1 MFKYAKKINV
11 AIFTFTCL
19 QSLRMCLSVGKIDMF
34 YETVEFPNKRI
45 ILASVALSYKSPQ
58 FVFPSEMAWPWWR
71 HQMEAF
77 LCYWPLCGEFTGHRW
92 IPRTKAS
99 DRELWCFLLSTPD
112 KNGWVNNRDAGIW
125 DAIGPIMAS
134 LQWLCKIFIRK
145 IINGP
150 SSAEFSNIY
159 ASFLLYAWV
168 FILGPYPKDFCI
180 PGGCF
185 EELLKIKFANNA
197 SMPRVYF
204 RPYFL

>member
-1 MFKYAKKINV
+1 MPINQLNLRKDLLSGCSDVQICKKINV

-71 HQMEAF
+71 HQKEAF

-134 LQWLCKIFIRK
+134 LQWLCRIFIRK

-159 ASFLLYAWV
+159 ASFCCMHGCSFWV
-168 FILGPYPKDFCI
+168 HTQKIYVYQEGILRNCWK
-180 PGGCF
+180 
-185 EELLKIKFANNA
+185 
-197 SMPRVYF
+197 
-204 RPYFL
+204 